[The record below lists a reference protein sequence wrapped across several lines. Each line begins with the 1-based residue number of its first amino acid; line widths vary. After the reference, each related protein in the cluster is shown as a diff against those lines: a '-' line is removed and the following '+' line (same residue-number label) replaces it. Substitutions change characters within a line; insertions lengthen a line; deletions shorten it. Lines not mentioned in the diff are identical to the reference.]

1 MEEFLST
8 LKETSDALYQSI
20 PVCEAAAW
28 KLALDEDG
36 LKAYI
41 SKTGSTRSEFT
52 AEVELKRAC
61 EAVKD
66 YTTVKN
72 WDPSFERHD
81 FVMPVDLN
89 THIARRTF
97 NFSGRFPVDFVYFT
111 KEVEEESGVVLMGQ
125 SLAPPGFPEAIPPY
139 TRGELNQYHFILRR
153 VDDTHT
159 KIIVVY
165 SVELPIDLPED
176 VGAALQDE
184 DLRAAKRI
192 GLFAQT
198 WTPFLG
204 AEVLKADAL
213 AVENIPAQWEVLY
226 NEGGVVGARSPGMES
241 VVSQGN
247 VNGSVAQVLAFLKD
261 PLSVNSYLP
270 YCLSC
275 TLIEAHQPKIQVQQ
289 RIFAPGPDAKF
300 EYIYYTRLFELEDG
314 SAVLVG
320 KSLEHR
326 DYPIG
331 QNHRG
336 EFLNH
341 SYILRKVNDT
351 TTRLTVL
358 FRLNPKF
365 IGPLDIVRIV
375 QTEDGKTV
383 ERINA
388 GLGKY
393 IDQLT
398 PLLTPLMNIAKEEV
412 LKAVSE
418 YHGYE
423 KLAGEGSVQG
433 FRSPDCKTVV
443 SIGELEFSLETIKSF
458 LTNPNHLSK
467 WNPGLR
473 EEQVVAFIDNDTAL
487 HHRVVEVPTLPD
499 VEIFFV
505 TREYEESK
513 DVVLLV
519 SRSIDLPV
527 VPKIKE
533 GNAEV
538 KFSNS
543 SFYLQRVSPTT
554 TNVAMVLNIIHPFEV
569 EPSLLK
575 TIQTGDSLR
584 VHIISSL
591 I

>member
-8 LKETSDALYQSI
+8 LNETSDALHQSI
-20 PVCEAAAW
+20 PVCETAAW

-41 SKTGSTRSEFT
+41 SKTGSTRSEYT
-52 AEVELKRAC
+52 AEVDLKRVC

-66 YTTVKN
+66 YTTVKS

-89 THIARRTF
+89 AHIARRTF

-111 KEVEEESGVVLMGQ
+111 KEIEEESGVVLMGQ
-125 SLAPPGFPEAIPPY
+125 SVVPPGFPEAIPPY
-139 TRGELNQYHFILRR
+139 TRGELSQYHFILRR

-165 SVELPIDLPED
+165 GVELPIELPED
-176 VGAALQDE
+176 VGTALQDE

-192 GLFAQT
+192 GIFAQT

-204 AEVLKADAL
+204 AEVLKADVL
-213 AVENIPAQWEVLY
+213 AAENIPEQWEVLY

-241 VVSQGN
+241 VISQGN
-247 VNGSVAQVLAFLKD
+247 VNGSIAQVLAFLHD

-270 YCLSC
+270 SCKSC
-275 TLIEAHQPKIQVQQ
+275 TLIEVQEPKIQVQQ
-289 RIFAPGPDAKF
+289 RIFAAGPEAEF
-300 EYIYYTRLFELEDG
+300 EYIYYTRMCELADG
-314 SAVLVG
+314 SVVLVG
-320 KSLEHR
+320 KSLEHP

-331 QNHRG
+331 QRIRG

-358 FRLNPKF
+358 FRINPKL
-365 IGPLDIVRIV
+365 IVPLDVVRHV

-388 GLGKY
+388 GLGNYVDK
-393 IDQLT
+393 LS
-398 PLLTPLMNIAKEEV
+398 PLMNEAKAEV

-433 FRSPDCKTVV
+433 FRSPDCKTVI
-443 SIGELEFSLETIKSF
+443 SIGELEYSLETIKSF
-458 LTNPNHLSK
+458 LANPNNLAK

-473 EEQVVAFIDNDTAL
+473 EERVVAFIDQNTAL
-487 HHRVVEVPTLPD
+487 YHRVTEVPTLPD
-499 VEIFFV
+499 VEVFFV
-505 TREYEESK
+505 KREYEESK
-513 DVVLLV
+513 DVVLIIN
-519 SRSIDLPV
+519 RSIDLPV
-527 VPKIKE
+527 VPKVKE

-538 KFSNS
+538 KFSNYS
-543 SFYLQRVSPTT
+543 IYLQRVSPNT
-554 TNVAMVLNIIHPFEV
+554 TNVALVININHSFEV

-575 TIQTGDSLR
+575 TIQTGDSLK